1 MNIRL
6 AARAV
11 LIADTGVLV
20 PLLPGGI
27 YPTGEDDG
35 EDVTAVTRATT
46 PDAFDGDGDVLPCAL
61 VAEETAAQWG
71 PYRTSTL
78 GSIRVWLYQ
87 QGGREVIEQA
97 QVRIAAL
104 LDNRRLMIGGLPRTL
119 RYAGY
124 GPSGVTDPALRD
136 AKVGWVRF
144 QAVGL
149 VVLPS

>member
-1 MNIRL
+1 MNVRL
-6 AARAV
+6 AARALLV
-11 LIADTGVLV
+11 ADTGTLV

-27 YPTGEDDG
+27 YPAGETGGD
-35 EDVTAVTRATT
+35 DVTAITVQGT
-46 PDAFDGDGDVLPCAL
+46 PDAFDADGDVLACAL

-71 PYRTSTL
+71 PYPTSTL

-87 QGGREVIEQA
+87 QRDRDAIEAA
-97 QVRIAAL
+97 QRRIVAL
-104 LDNRRLMIGGLPRTL
+104 LDRKRLVVSGPPRTL
-119 RYAGY
+119 RFAGY
-124 GPSGVTDPALRD
+124 GPSGVTDAALRD